1 MSHKAWLGGD
11 ITVSGLFAILLLDID
26 QIAYLPPIREK

>member
-1 MSHKAWLGGD
+1 MSHKAWLGSD
-11 ITVSGLFAILLLDID
+11 ITDSGLFAILLLDID